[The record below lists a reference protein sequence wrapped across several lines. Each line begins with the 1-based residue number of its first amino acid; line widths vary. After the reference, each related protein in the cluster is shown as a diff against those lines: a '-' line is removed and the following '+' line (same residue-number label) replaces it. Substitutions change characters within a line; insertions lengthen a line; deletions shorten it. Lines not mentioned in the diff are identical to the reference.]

1 LKKINIPLLLI
12 LFSVYSVAECS
23 TSSERDFISTFE
35 KNPRDINKLEQI
47 YRSCPSAPRKMFL
60 HFAKGDAFEAKN
72 ETEYAFH
79 EYAKALSAYG
89 EINVSNNI
97 YQNQA
102 DYLEE
107 QKKKYAPKTAEAMRS
122 GITEKVIK
130 RGAGLA
136 TEYSIENIPLN
147 FLSDSFEIKKGVN
160 LEQAEEIY
168 TVLSSKK
175 YLKKKIYI
183 MGFTDTSG
191 TPKHNQKLSR
201 NRAEA
206 LKTYLQNKGLKND
219 IHAQGIG
226 EIKPICAKG
235 EIIHKG
241 YEYSCS
247 IKEDKYKSRR
257 VIITIR
263 GE

>member
-35 KNPRDINKLEQI
+35 KSPRDINKLEQI
-47 YRSCPSAPRKMFL
+47 YRSCPSAPREMLL
-60 HFAKGDAFEAKN
+60 HLAKGDAFEAKN

-79 EYAKALSAYG
+79 EYAKALFAYK
-89 EINVSNNI
+89 NI
-97 YQNQA
+97 DKSYIYKKQA

-107 QKKKYAPKTAEAMRS
+107 QKAKYAPKTAEAMRS

-147 FLSDSFEIKKGVN
+147 FQSNSFEIKKGVN

-168 TVLSSKK
+168 KVLSSKK
-175 YLKKKIYI
+175 YLKKKIHI

-191 TPKHNQKLSR
+191 TPKHNQKLSQ

-206 LKTYLQNKGLKND
+206 LKTYLQNKGLKNH
-219 IHAQGIG
+219 IHAQGVG
-226 EIKPICAKG
+226 EIKPICAEG

-241 YEYSCS
+241 NEYSCS